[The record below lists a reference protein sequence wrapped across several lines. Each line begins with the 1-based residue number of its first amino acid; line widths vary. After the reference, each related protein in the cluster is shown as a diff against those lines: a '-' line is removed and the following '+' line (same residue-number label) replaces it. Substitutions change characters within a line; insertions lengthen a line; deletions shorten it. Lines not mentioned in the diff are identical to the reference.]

1 MRFPGWNTYPVSSFP
16 MTSVAFVLP
25 VLLALLMIS
34 ITFYICNCLYF
45 PVWAEGLKAFPKPL
59 LQKQKLSCHFP
70 HQQEGKGQSSNYQQ
84 GLVNLLFQRGTFSGQ
99 QRWLVWKISFYDHDY
114 GSRSERAVKWF
125 LFLFL
130 TVYSV
135 LFSQQVWSCEDP
147 CEQTRHLIRMH
158 K

>member
-1 MRFPGWNTYPVSSFP
+1 MRFPGWNTYPMSSFP

-59 LQKQKLSCHFP
+59 LQKQKLSFP
-70 HQQEGKGQSSNYQQ
+70 SSARGKGSEFELPPGFGKS
-84 GLVNLLFQRGTFSGQ
+84 LVPKRNLF
-99 QRWLVWKISFYDHDY
+99 
-114 GSRSERAVKWF
+114 RAAEVAGMKD
-125 LFLFL
+125 LFLWSWL
-130 TVYSV
+130 WEQIRESCQMLLVPLSYSVDSV
-135 LFSQQVWSCEDP
+135 LFSQQVWSCKDP